1 VGLVQRAIEAEGIP
15 TVGISILKEVTQ
27 KVRPPRSVFLR
38 YPFGHPLGD
47 AFNVA
52 QQRTILLDAL
62 AGLETITAPGTILEP
77 GYPWRKHH
85 FDRAISIRREG
96 AAHAPVL

>member
-27 KVRPPRSVFLR
+27 KVRPPRTVFLR

-47 AFNVA
+47 AFNTK

-62 AGLETITAPGTILEP
+62 TALETMAKPGTIVEP
-77 GYPWRKHH
+77 GYTWRRHR
-85 FDRAISIRREG
+85 FT
-96 AAHAPVL
+96 

>member
-1 VGLVQRAIEAEGIP
+1 MGLVQRAIEAEGIP

-38 YPFGHPLGD
+38 YPFGHPMGD

-62 AGLETITAPGTILEP
+62 AGLETITEPGTILEP
-77 GYPWRKHH
+77 GYPWRTHH
-85 FDRAISIRREG
+85 FDRATSIRRERT
-96 AAHAPVL
+96 AHVPLL